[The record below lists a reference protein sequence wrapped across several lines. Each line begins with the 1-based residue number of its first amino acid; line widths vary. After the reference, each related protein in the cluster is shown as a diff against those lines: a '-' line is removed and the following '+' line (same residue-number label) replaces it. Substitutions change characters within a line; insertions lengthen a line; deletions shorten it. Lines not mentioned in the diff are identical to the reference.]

1 MAEDRDDP
9 QDLTERWRGLNG
21 IPVEAAFLH
30 AYRSAGAAR
39 QLGYPLTPGLFLD
52 DTLIQ
57 YFTHGRLES
66 PGRST
71 PWPVGVPRRTNLG
84 EPMARA
90 LAGADAAPEP
100 SGVFEAALDTPERRA
115 RAGARVGSPITWRG
129 MPTQLFQR
137 EVVRLMPVSPGTRRP
152 VRGNLGEL
160 YAGLTGDERA
170 RGEGELSPIARP
182 VVSTP
187 DPVVAPVLTYHLT
200 RGADAFREHLA
211 ALLDEGLEP
220 ISFDQ
225 LIAAIEGWASLPP
238 RAFVLTFDDGWL
250 GQYHDAL
257 PVLLE
262 LRVPATFFVLPGFDR
277 HGQGHMTLDQIREVR
292 AAGMTVG
299 SHTLNHAG
307 LPSLIRQNLGAA
319 QAEVVLSRADLERD
333 VDGVDYFAYPNGL
346 YDDDVIQL
354 VRDSGYR
361 AAVTTVPGMVHS
373 PDRRFE
379 LRRVAANAWGSLA
392 ATRRAIR
399 RAADIEGV
407 ESPI

>member
-1 MAEDRDDP
+1 MAGDRDDS
-9 QDLTERWRGLNG
+9 QDHVERWRGLSG

-39 QLGYPLTPGLFLD
+39 HLGYPLTPGVFVD
-52 DTLIQ
+52 DTLLQ
-57 YFTHGRLES
+57 YFTHGRLEA

-84 EPMARA
+84 EHLARA
-90 LAGADAAPEP
+90 LAGADAAPE
-100 SGVFEAALDTPERRA
+100 SLGVFEAAVETPELRA
-115 RAGARVGSPITWRG
+115 RAGASVGAPITWRG
-129 MPTQLFQR
+129 APTQLFQR
-137 EVVRLMPVSPGTRRP
+137 EIVRLMPVSPGTRRP

-160 YAGLTGDERA
+160 YVGLTVDERA
-170 RGEGELSPIARP
+170 RGEGEPSPIDRP

-187 DPVVAPVLTYHLT
+187 EPVIAPVLTYHHT
-200 RGADAFREHLA
+200 RGADAFRDHLT

-225 LIAAIEGWASLPP
+225 LIAAIEGWATLPP

-277 HGQGHMTLDQIREVR
+277 HGQGHMTIDQIRDVR

-299 SHTLNHAG
+299 SHTLNHAR

-361 AAVTTVPGMVHS
+361 AAVTTVSGTAHS
-373 PDRRFE
+373 LDRRYE
-379 LRRVAANAWGSLA
+379 LRRVAADAWGSLA

-399 RAADIEGV
+399 QAAANDGV

>member
-1 MAEDRDDP
+1 MAGDRDDS
-9 QDLTERWRGLNG
+9 QDHVERWRGLRG

-39 QLGYPLTPGLFLD
+39 ELGYPLTPGVFLG
-52 DTLIQ
+52 DTLFQ

-71 PWPVGVPRRTNLG
+71 QWPVGVPRRTNLG
-84 EPMARA
+84 EHLARA
-90 LAGADAAPEP
+90 LAGADAAPE
-100 SGVFEAALDTPERRA
+100 SVGVFEAALQTPELRD
-115 RAGARVGSPITWRG
+115 RAGASVGAPITWRG
-129 MPTQLFQR
+129 APTQLFQR

-160 YAGLTGDERA
+160 YVGLTVDERA
-170 RGEGELSPIARP
+170 RGEGEPSPIDRP

-187 DPVVAPVLTYHLT
+187 EPVVAPVLTYHHT
-200 RGADAFREHLA
+200 RGADAFREHLT

-220 ISFDQ
+220 VAFDQ
-225 LIAAIEGWASLPP
+225 LIAAIEGWATLPP
-238 RAFVLTFDDGWL
+238 RAFALTFDDGWL

-277 HGQGHMTLDQIREVR
+277 HGQGHMTIDQIRDVR

-299 SHTLNHAG
+299 SHTLNHAR

-361 AAVTTVPGMVHS
+361 AAVTTVSGMAHS
-373 PDRRFE
+373 LNRRFE
-379 LRRVAANAWGSLA
+379 LRRVAADAWGTLA
-392 ATRRAIR
+392 ATRSAIR
-399 RAADIEGV
+399 QAAANDGV

>member
-1 MAEDRDDP
+1 MADDRDASHAHA
-9 QDLTERWRGLNG
+9 ERWRALNG
-21 IPVEAAFLH
+21 VPVEAAFLH

-39 QLGYPLTPGLFLD
+39 QLGYPLTPGVFVD
-52 DTLIQ
+52 DTLVQ
-57 YFTHGRLES
+57 YFTHGRLEA

-71 PWPVGVPRRTNLG
+71 PWPVGVPRRANLG
-84 EPMARA
+84 EHMARA
-90 LAGADAAPEP
+90 LAGAEAAPE
-100 SGVFEAALDTPERRA
+100 SFGVFEAALDTPELRA

-129 MPTQLFQR
+129 TPTQLFQR

-160 YAGLTGDERA
+160 YVGLSYQERD
-170 RGEGELSPIARP
+170 RGEGQPSPIARP
-182 VVSTP
+182 LAP
-187 DPVVAPVLTYHLT
+187 APEPVVAPVLTYHHT
-200 RGADAFREHLA
+200 RGADAFREHLTP
-211 ALLDEGLEP
+211 LLDEGLEP
-220 ISFDQ
+220 VSFDQ
-225 LIAAIEGWASLPP
+225 LVAAIEGWATLPP

-277 HGQGHMTLDQIREVR
+277 HGQGHMTIDQIREVR

-299 SHTLNHAG
+299 SHTLNHAR
-307 LPSLIRQNLGAA
+307 LPSLIRRNLGAA

-333 VDGVDYFAYPNGL
+333 VDGVDFFAYPNGL

-361 AAVTTVPGMVHS
+361 AAVTTVVGMVHS
-373 PDRRFE
+373 LDRRFE
-379 LRRVAANAWGSLA
+379 LRRVAANAWGSL
-392 ATRRAIR
+392 TETVRAIR
-399 RAADIEGV
+399 RSAAIDGV
-407 ESPI
+407 EPPI

>member
-1 MAEDRDDP
+1 MTDDRDDA
-9 QDLTERWRGLNG
+9 QDHVERWRGLSG
-21 IPVEAAFLH
+21 IPVEAPFLH

-39 QLGYPLTPGLFLD
+39 ELGYPLTSGVFLD
-52 DTLIQ
+52 DTLLQ
-57 YFTHGRLES
+57 YFTHGRLEA

-71 PWPVGVPRRTNLG
+71 PWPVGVPRHSNLG
-84 EPMARA
+84 ENLARA
-90 LAGADAAPEP
+90 LAGAEAAPDAP
-100 SGVFEAALDTPERRA
+100 GDFEAALQTPELRA
-115 RAGARVGSPITWRG
+115 RAGAGVGAPITWRG
-129 MPTQLFQR
+129 APTQLFQR
-137 EVVRLMPVSPGTRRP
+137 QVVRLMPVSPGTRRP

-160 YAGLTGDERA
+160 YVGLTVDERA
-170 RGEGELSPIARP
+170 RGEGEPSPIDRP
-182 VVSTP
+182 VVAAP
-187 DPVVAPVLTYHLT
+187 EPVVAPVLTYHHT
-200 RGADAFREHLA
+200 RGADAFRDHLT
-211 ALLDEGLEP
+211 ALLNEGLEP
-220 ISFDQ
+220 VSFDQ
-225 LIAAIEGWASLPP
+225 LIAGIEGWATLPP
-238 RAFVLTFDDGWL
+238 RAFALTFDDGWL

-277 HGQGHMTLDQIREVR
+277 HGQGHMTIDQMREVR

-299 SHTLNHAG
+299 SHTLNHAR

-361 AAVTTVPGMVHS
+361 AAVTTVSGMVHS
-373 PDRRFE
+373 LDRRFE

-399 RAADIEGV
+399 QAAANDGV

>member
-1 MAEDRDDP
+1 MTDDRDDA
-9 QDLTERWRGLNG
+9 QDHVERWRGLSG

-39 QLGYPLTPGLFLD
+39 ELGYPLTPGVFLG
-52 DTLIQ
+52 DTLLQ
-57 YFTHGRLES
+57 YFTHGRLEA
-66 PGRST
+66 PGRSA

-84 EPMARA
+84 EYMARA
-90 LAGADAAPEP
+90 VAGAEAAPESP
-100 SGVFEAALDTPERRA
+100 DVFEAALATPEIRA
-115 RAGARVGSPITWRG
+115 RAGASVGSPITWRG
-129 MPTQLFQR
+129 AATQLFQR

-160 YAGLTGDERA
+160 YVGLTVDERA
-170 RGEGELSPIARP
+170 RGEGEYSPIDRP
-182 VVSTP
+182 VVATP
-187 DPVVAPVLTYHLT
+187 EPAVAPVLTYHHT
-200 RGADAFREHLA
+200 RGADAFREHLT

-220 ISFDQ
+220 VSFDH
-225 LIAAIEGWASLPP
+225 LVAAIEGWASLPP

-250 GQYHDAL
+250 GQYYDAL

-277 HGQGHMTLDQIREVR
+277 HGQGHMTIDQMRDVR

-299 SHTLNHAG
+299 SHTLNHAR
-307 LPSLIRQNLGAA
+307 LPSLIRRNLGAA
-319 QAEVVLSRADLERD
+319 QAEVVLSRGDLERD

-361 AAVTTVPGMVHS
+361 AAVTTVSGMVHS
-373 PDRRFE
+373 LARRFE
-379 LRRVAANAWGSLA
+379 LRRVAADAWGSLA

-399 RAADIEGV
+399 QAAANDGV

>member
-1 MAEDRDDP
+1 MTDDRDDS
-9 QDLTERWRGLNG
+9 QDLAERWRGLSG

-30 AYRSAGAAR
+30 AYRSAGAS
-39 QLGYPLTPGLFLD
+39 QLGYPLTPGVFLD
-52 DTLIQ
+52 DTLVQ
-57 YFTHGRLES
+57 TFTHGRLEA

-71 PWPVGVPRRTNLG
+71 AWPVGVPRRTDLG
-84 EPMARA
+84 EHLARA
-90 LAGADAAPEP
+90 LAGAEPAPE
-100 SGVFEAALDTPERRA
+100 SLSVFEAALDTPERRA
-115 RAGARVGSPITWRG
+115 RAGSSVGSPINWRG
-129 MPTQLFQR
+129 TPTQLFQR

-160 YAGLTGDERA
+160 YVGLSYQERD
-170 RGEGELSPIARP
+170 RGEGKPSPIARP
-182 VVSTP
+182 LIPTP
-187 DPVVAPVLTYHLT
+187 EPVTAPVLTYHHT
-200 RGADAFREHLA
+200 RGADAFRNHLT
-211 ALLDEGLEP
+211 ALLDAGLEP
-220 ISFDQ
+220 VSFDQ
-225 LIAAIEGWASLPP
+225 LVAAIEGWAALPP

-277 HGQGHMTLDQIREVR
+277 HGQGHMTVDQIREVR

-299 SHTLNHAG
+299 SHTLNHAR

-373 PDRRFE
+373 LDRRFE
-379 LRRVAANAWGSLA
+379 LRRVGANAWGSLA
-392 ATRRAIR
+392 ATRTAIR
-399 RAADIEGV
+399 DAAAIEGV